1 MLALPY
7 CEVSAAISTD
17 PEHLKVLAINGKPP
31 ISVLRMTVEEAFL
44 LPDLRTSAGG
54 PDRR

>member
-31 ISVLRMTVEEAFL
+31 ISVLRMTV
-44 LPDLRTSAGG
+44 PDPPPTN
-54 PDRR
+54 P